1 MTWSRLKTKKRGLYS
16 RQTWLVYPGSG
27 VTGPKAGDY
36 RTHLRNYYRMVHQNG
51 RKQGLF
57 QLVFRRDSR

>member
-1 MTWSRLKTKKRGLYS
+1 MTWSKRRGEVCVLCR
-16 RQTWLVYPGSG
+16 RQTWLVCPGSG

-36 RTHLRNYYRMVHQNG
+36 RTHLRNYYRVVHQNG
-51 RKQGLF
+51 RKQGLC